1 MDFRKIGIVTVFSSN
16 PLETIPHEMDFS
28 KLEPPVSLPT

>member
-28 KLEPPVSLPT
+28 KLDPPTGPST